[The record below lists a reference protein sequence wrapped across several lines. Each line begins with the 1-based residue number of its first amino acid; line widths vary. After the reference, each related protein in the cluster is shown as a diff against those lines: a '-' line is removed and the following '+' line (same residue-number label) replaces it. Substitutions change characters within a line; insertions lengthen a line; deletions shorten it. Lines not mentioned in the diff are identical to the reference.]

1 MSLTYAELKEV
12 LAKVQKP
19 AQYLGEEWQAVKKK
33 HALLSMALV
42 FPDLYEVGMASLG
55 WQILYEIINRHSL
68 YKAERIFAPAADMEK
83 LLIEKGL
90 KPFSLE
96 SKKFIDEFDIVGFSV
111 AHELN
116 YTNVLN
122 LLSLG
127 KIPLHTSKRDEKFPL
142 IIAGGPGI
150 ANPLPLKPFMDAFF
164 IGEAETVIIK
174 LLDLVY
180 FSQKQ
185 GLKKEELL
193 LKLATVPGI
202 YVPSVGNKVK
212 KQTFTG
218 FSSQIYPE
226 KPIVPN
232 TETVHNRLTVEI
244 MRGCTRGCRFCQAG
258 IIYRPVRERKV
269 NLLSNYICKTLAETG
284 YEEVSLASLSSSDY
298 SAIVS
303 LAKNL
308 NDCLSG
314 SYISLSLPSLRT
326 DQFSLN
332 LANEILKV
340 KKTGLTFAPEAGSE
354 RLRLVINKGVKESDL
369 LQTALLAFQSGWQR
383 LKLYFMIGL
392 PTETEADVKAIAEL
406 VNKTLK
412 VAEAA
417 LGKKS
422 RQLKIAVSVS
432 TFVPKPHTP
441 FQWCGQNSL
450 AEIKAKQRLLKS
462 LLTDKRLEF
471 KWHEAEM
478 SVVEAALAKGHQ
490 QTAKA
495 VERAFVLGAKFDN
508 WTDFFSYARW
518 QQAFA
523 DVGLDLE
530 KEATA
535 SYSLN
540 QELPWDIINYG
551 VSKQWLKDEYQRA
564 LQAQPTYDCRV
575 HKCHSCAV
583 CNGTVKMDLLVKRVN
598 KAV

>member
-1 MSLTYAELKEV
+1 
-12 LAKVQKP
+12 
-19 AQYLGEEWQAVKKK
+19 
-33 HALLSMALV
+33 
-42 FPDLYEVGMASLG
+42 
-55 WQILYEIINRHSL
+55 
-68 YKAERIFAPAADMEK
+68 
-83 LLIEKGL
+83 
-90 KPFSLE
+90 
-96 SKKFIDEFDIVGFSV
+96 
-111 AHELN
+111 
-116 YTNVLN
+116 
-122 LLSLG
+122 
-127 KIPLHTSKRDEKFPL
+127 
-142 IIAGGPGI
+142 
-150 ANPLPLKPFMDAFF
+150 
-164 IGEAETVIIK
+164 
-174 LLDLVY
+174 
-180 FSQKQ
+180 
-185 GLKKEELL
+185 
-193 LKLATVPGI
+193 VPGI

-303 LAKNL
+303 LAKSL

-432 TFVPKPHTP
+432 TFIPKPHTP

-495 VERAFVLGAKFDN
+495 VERAFVLGAKF
-508 WTDFFSYARW
+508 
-518 QQAFA
+518 
-523 DVGLDLE
+523 
-530 KEATA
+530 
-535 SYSLN
+535 
-540 QELPWDIINYG
+540 
-551 VSKQWLKDEYQRA
+551 
-564 LQAQPTYDCRV
+564 
-575 HKCHSCAV
+575 
-583 CNGTVKMDLLVKRVN
+583 VN
-598 KAV
+598 